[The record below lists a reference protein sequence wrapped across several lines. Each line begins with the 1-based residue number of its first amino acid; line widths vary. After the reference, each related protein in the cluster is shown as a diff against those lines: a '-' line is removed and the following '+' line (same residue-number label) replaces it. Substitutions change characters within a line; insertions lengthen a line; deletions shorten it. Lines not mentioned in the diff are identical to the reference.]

1 MIKTRFVRFTVA
13 LKKPWIYKYIM
24 NKTEIDVLTF
34 GEFTV
39 EEVEAAKKVK
49 GTNIKKVVDD
59 PEWQGIRKSLIGNW
73 KNNHKQNVKTL
84 RSYFEKNKR
93 NPLAV
98 RRVINV
104 LTGSVHRVGHTKGQ
118 AETDALLK
126 DVRIH
131 WNKMNGETYDPND
144 PKYKTGAI

>member
-1 MIKTRFVRFTVA
+1 MEMYVLSFT
-13 LKKPWIYKYIM
+13 
-24 NKTEIDVLTF
+24 
-34 GEFTV
+34 EFTT
-39 EEVEAAKKVK
+39 EEVEAAKVVK

-73 KNNHKQNVKTL
+73 KGNHKQNVATL
-84 RSYFEKNKR
+84 KAYFEKNKKD
-93 NPLAV
+93 PIAV

-118 AETDALLK
+118 PETDALRK

-131 WNKMNGETYDPND
+131 WRKMLGEPFDPED
-144 PKYKTGAI
+144 PKYKTGEI